1 MKNVKVVKNTT
12 KRISDGFVDRF
23 APKAPSWRCF
33 HNYALGTIVN
43 MRKVLKYVVANYD
56 NIKEKGVLVSD
67 IGVKGA
73 TMKPISVWD
82 GIWGGKDDFMFY
94 YFNDSICS
102 EKTYANVEN
111 PDDIIVI
118 RRKTKVKR
126 YYPAKPLDYYKNFLR
141 DLEYELKARI
151 EE

>member
-12 KRISDGFVDRF
+12 ERISDGFVDRF
-23 APKAPSWRCF
+23 APKAPCWKCF

-43 MRKVLKYVVANYD
+43 MHKVLKYVVANYD
-56 NIKEKGVLVSD
+56 NMKEKGASASD

-73 TMKPISVWD
+73 TMKPISIWD
-82 GIWGGKDDFMFY
+82 GPWQDKDGFMFY
-94 YFNDSICS
+94 YLKDFIWS

-118 RRKTKVKR
+118 RKKTKIKR

-141 DLEYELKARI
+141 DLEYELKARV